1 MKTETYISK
10 IIEET
15 GLTKIEIQNM
25 VEEKKKELKG
35 LISDEGALFI
45 IAKELGVDVKDQN
58 KELLKEIEIN
68 ISDITPNMK
77 NITILGRIKE
87 IYRVHEFNRNDGNKG
102 FVGSFLLHDNSGDIR
117 ITLWDDQIN
126 IFKDDN
132 FNMNELVKILNG
144 YAKKGRNGEP
154 EIHVG
159 RMGKVILSPD
169 DADYKNYPKIK
180 SELVSIN
187 NINLN
192 MKSISIE
199 GSIIQI
205 LPVREFTK
213 KDGELGK
220 VRSLHLLDS
229 SGESIRVT
237 FWNENTE
244 NTLDLKTGEYISL
257 TNLNP
262 RMSSLDSK
270 TIELH
275 TNNYTTIVKKEK
287 RIKFEGIF
295 VDKIEHLQNKKGVV
309 SFQGIISSVDNL
321 KRITSKTGEEISLL
335 GFEVSDSSGYIRITL
350 WREKAEE
357 FSESLK
363 IGKGIALKNAMVK
376 YSNFSGRNEIS
387 LLDGSKLNFID
398 LDLDMADI
406 KEKEPRIEERTSKFS
421 GNYTKISEIKSP
433 GNYEIKGFIAK
444 ELNSITIYEACSKC
458 NKKIDTC
465 TCEEKGNPEN
475 RMIFNIIIDD
485 GSGTIRATVI
495 GDRAEELVGEKTNVI
510 LKIKETPDFE
520 GFLQKRSK
528 DLLGKDIVIK
538 GRVRFSDY
546 SNSYEISAYKFQDV
560 NTNEELEKV
569 IKEIET

>member
-58 KELLKEIEIN
+58 NEILKEIEIN

-87 IYRVHEFNRNDGNKG
+87 IYRVHEFNKNDGNKG
-102 FVGSFLLHDNSGDIR
+102 FVGSFLLHDNTGDIR

-126 IFKDDN
+126 IFKDNN
-132 FNMNELVKILNG
+132 FNMNELVKIING
-144 YAKKGRNGEP
+144 YAKKGRNDEP

-169 DADYKNYPKIK
+169 DADYNNYPKIQ

-187 NINLN
+187 HINPN
-192 MKSISIE
+192 MKSISVE

-205 LPVREFTK
+205 LPLREFTK
-213 KDGELGK
+213 KDGEVGK
-220 VRSLHLLDS
+220 VRSLNLLDS

-244 NTLDLKTGEYISL
+244 NTIDLKTGEYISL

-262 RMSSLDSK
+262 KTSSLDSK

-275 TNNYTTIVKKEK
+275 ANNSTTIVKKEK
-287 RIKFEGIF
+287 KIKFEGKFI
-295 VDKIEHLQNKKGVV
+295 DKIELLQNTKGVV
-309 SFQGIISSVDNL
+309 SLQGVVSTVDNL
-321 KRITSKTGEEISLL
+321 KRITSKTGEDLSLL
-335 GFEVSDSSGYIRITL
+335 GFVVSDHSDGIRITL

-357 FSESLK
+357 FAETLK
-363 IGKGIALKNAMVK
+363 VGTGIALKNVMVK
-376 YSNFSGRNEIS
+376 YSSFSGRNEIS
-387 LLDGSKLNFID
+387 LLDDSKIDFID
-398 LDLDMADI
+398 LDIANI
-406 KEKEPRIEERTSKFS
+406 KEIAPRIEERASKFS
-421 GNYTKISEIKSP
+421 GNYSKISEIKSP
-433 GNYEIKGFIAK
+433 GSYEIKGFIAK
-444 ELNSITIYEACSKC
+444 ELTNITIYEACSKC
-458 NKKIDTC
+458 YKKIDNC
-465 TCEEKGNPEN
+465 TCEEKGNPEY

-485 GSGTIRATVI
+485 GSGTIRASVI
-495 GDRAEELVGEKTNVI
+495 GDRAEELVGEKTKVI

-528 DLLGKDIVIK
+528 DLLGKDIVIR
-538 GRVRFSDY
+538 GRVKFSEY
-546 SNSYEISAYKFQDV
+546 SNSYEISAYEFQDV
-560 NTNEELEKV
+560 NTNEELEKL

>member
-15 GLTKIEIQNM
+15 GLTKIEIQDM
-25 VEEKKKELKG
+25 VEEKKNELKG
-35 LISDEGALFI
+35 LISEEGALFI

-102 FVGSFLLHDNSGDIR
+102 LVGSFLLHDNSGDIR

-126 IFKDDN
+126 ILKQDN

-144 YAKKGRNGEP
+144 YAKMGRNGEP

-187 NINLN
+187 NINSN
-192 MKSISIE
+192 MKSISVE
-199 GSIIQI
+199 GSVIQI
-205 LPVREFTK
+205 LPLREFTR
-213 KDGELGK
+213 KDGKVGK

-244 NTLDLKTGEYISL
+244 NTEDLKTGEYLSL

-262 RMSSLDSK
+262 RISSLDSK

-275 TNNYTTIVKKEK
+275 ANNSTTLVKKEK
-287 RIKFEGIF
+287 KIKFEGRF
-295 VDKIEHLQNKKGVV
+295 VDKIELLQNKKGVV
-309 SFQGIISSVDNL
+309 SLQGVVSSVDNL
-321 KRITSKTGEEISLL
+321 KRITSKTGEDISLL
-335 GFEVSDSSGYIRITL
+335 GFVVSDNSDGIRITL

-357 FSESLK
+357 FAESLK
-363 IGKGIALKNAMVK
+363 VGTGIALKNVMVK

-387 LLDGSKLNFID
+387 LLNDSKIDFID
-398 LDLDMADI
+398 LDIANI
-406 KEKEPRIEERTSKFS
+406 KEIAPRTEERTSKFS
-421 GNYTKISEIKSP
+421 GNYMKISEIKTP
-433 GNYEIKGFIAK
+433 GNFEIKGFIAK
-444 ELNSITIYEACSKC
+444 ELNNITIYEACSKC
-458 NKKIDTC
+458 YKKIDNC
-465 TCEEKGNPEN
+465 TCEEKGNPEY
-475 RMIFNIIIDD
+475 RMIFNLIIDD

-495 GDRAEELVGEKTNVI
+495 GDKAEELIGEKTDVI

-546 SNSYEISAYKFQDV
+546 SNSYEISAYEFQDV

>member
-58 KELLKEIEIN
+58 KEILKEIEIN

-87 IYRVHEFNRNDGNKG
+87 IYRVHEFNRSDGNRG

-117 ITLWDDQIN
+117 ITLWDEHIN
-126 IFKDDN
+126 IFKDNN

-169 DADYKNYPKIK
+169 DADYKNYPKIQN
-180 SELVSIN
+180 ELVSIN
-187 NINLN
+187 DINLN
-192 MKSISIE
+192 MKSISVE

-244 NTLDLKTGEYISL
+244 NTIDLKTGEYLSL

-262 RMSSLDSK
+262 KMSSLDSK

-275 TNNYTTIVKKEK
+275 ANNSTTLVKKEK
-287 RIKFEGIF
+287 KIKFEGIF
-295 VDKIEHLQNKKGVV
+295 VDKIEYLQNKKGLVSLQGVV
-309 SFQGIISSVDNL
+309 SSVDNL
-321 KRITSKTGEEISLL
+321 KRITSKAGEEISLL
-335 GFEVSDSSGYIRITL
+335 GFVISDNSDYIRITL

-357 FSESLK
+357 FAEPLK
-363 IGKGIALKNAMVK
+363 VGTGIALKNVMVK

-387 LLDGSKLNFID
+387 LLNDSKIEFVD
-398 LDLDMADI
+398 LDIANI
-406 KEKEPRIEERTSKFS
+406 KEIDPSIKERTPKFS

-444 ELNSITIYEACSKC
+444 ELNNITIYEACSKC
-458 NKKIDTC
+458 NKKIDNC
-465 TCEEKGNPEN
+465 TCEEKGNPEY

-485 GSGTIRATVI
+485 ESGTIRAAVI
-495 GDRAEELVGEKTNVI
+495 GDKAEELIGEKTNAI

-528 DLLGKDIVIK
+528 DLLGKDIVIR
-538 GRVRFSDY
+538 GRVRFSEY
-546 SNSYEISAYKFQDV
+546 SNSYEISAYEFQDV
-560 NTNEELEKV
+560 NTNEELKKL

>member
-58 KELLKEIEIN
+58 KEILKEIEIN

-87 IYRVHEFNRNDGNKG
+87 IYRVHEFNRSDGNKG

-126 IFKDDN
+126 IFKDNN

-270 TIELH
+270 TIEVH
-275 TNNYTTIVKKEK
+275 ANNYTTIVKKEK
-287 RIKFEGIF
+287 KIKFEGIV

-309 SFQGIISSVDNL
+309 SLQGIISSVDNL
-321 KRITSKTGEEISLL
+321 KRITSKTGEELSLL
-335 GFEVSDSSGYIRITL
+335 GFVVSDNSDGIRITL
-350 WREKAEE
+350 WSEKAEE
-357 FSESLK
+357 FAETLK
-363 IGKGIALKNAMVK
+363 VGTGIALKNVMVK

-387 LLDGSKLNFID
+387 LLNDSEIDFID
-398 LDLDMADI
+398 LDIANI
-406 KEKEPRIEERTSKFS
+406 KEIAPRIEERTFS

-444 ELNSITIYEACSKC
+444 ELNNITIYEACSKC
-458 NKKIDTC
+458 NKKIDNC

-485 GSGTIRATVI
+485 GSGTIRATVM

-538 GRVRFSDY
+538 GRVKFSDY

-560 NTNEELEKV
+560 NTNEELEKL

>member
-1 MKTETYISK
+1 MKTEMYISK

-25 VEEKKKELKG
+25 VEEKKNELKG

-58 KELLKEIEIN
+58 KEILKEIEIN

-87 IYRVHEFNRNDGNKG
+87 IYRVHEFNRSDGNKG

-126 IFKDDN
+126 IFKDNN

-187 NINLN
+187 NINSN
-192 MKSISIE
+192 MKSISVE

-205 LPVREFTK
+205 FPLREFTR

-270 TIELH
+270 TIEVH
-275 TNNYTTIVKKEK
+275 ANNYTTIVKKEK
-287 RIKFEGIF
+287 KIKFEGIV

-309 SFQGIISSVDNL
+309 SLQGIISSVDNL
-321 KRITSKTGEEISLL
+321 KRITSKTGEELSLL
-335 GFEVSDSSGYIRITL
+335 GFVVSDNSDGIRITL
-350 WREKAEE
+350 WSEKAEE
-357 FSESLK
+357 FAETLK
-363 IGKGIALKNAMVK
+363 VGTGIALKNVMVK

-387 LLDGSKLNFID
+387 LLNDSEIDFID
-398 LDLDMADI
+398 LDIANI
-406 KEKEPRIEERTSKFS
+406 KEIAPRIEERTFS

-444 ELNSITIYEACSKC
+444 ELNNITIYEACSKC
-458 NKKIDTC
+458 NKKIDNC

-485 GSGTIRATVI
+485 GSGTIRATVM

-546 SNSYEISAYKFQDV
+546 SNSYEISAYEFQDV

>member
-35 LISDEGALFI
+35 LISDDGALFI

-58 KELLKEIEIN
+58 NEILKDIEIN

-87 IYRVHEFNRNDGNKG
+87 IYRVHEFNRSDGNKG

-159 RMGKVILSPD
+159 RMGKVIVSPD

-187 NINLN
+187 DINLN

-244 NTLDLKTGEYISL
+244 NTLDLKTGEYIL
-257 TNLNP
+257 LNNLNP

-270 TIELH
+270 TIEVH
-275 TNNYTTIVKKEK
+275 ANNYTTIVKKEK
-287 RIKFEGIF
+287 KIKFEGII

-335 GFEVSDSSGYIRITL
+335 GFVVSDNSDGIRITL
-350 WREKAEE
+350 WSEKAEE
-357 FSESLK
+357 FAETLK
-363 IGKGIALKNAMVK
+363 VGIGIALKNVMVK

-387 LLDGSKLNFID
+387 LLNDSEIDFID
-398 LDLDMADI
+398 LDIANI
-406 KEKEPRIEERTSKFS
+406 KEIAPRIEERTSKFS

-458 NKKIDTC
+458 NKKIDNC

-495 GDRAEELVGEKTNVI
+495 GDRAEELVGEKTDNI

-538 GRVRFSDY
+538 GRVKFSDY
-546 SNSYEISAYKFQDV
+546 SNSYEISAYEFQDV
-560 NTNEELEKV
+560 NTNEELEKL

>member
-87 IYRVHEFNRNDGNKG
+87 IYRIHEFNRNDGNKG

-126 IFKDDN
+126 IFKDNN

-187 NINLN
+187 DINSN
-192 MKSISIE
+192 MKSISVE

-275 TNNYTTIVKKEK
+275 ANNYTTIVKKEK
-287 RIKFEGIF
+287 KIKFEGIF
-295 VDKIEHLQNKKGVV
+295 VDKIEHLQIKKGVV
-309 SFQGIISSVDNL
+309 SFQGVVSSVDNL
-321 KRITSKTGEEISLL
+321 KRINSKTGEEISLL
-335 GFEVSDSSGYIRITL
+335 GFVVSDNSDGIRITL

-357 FSESLK
+357 FAESLK
-363 IGKGIALKNAMVK
+363 VGTGIAFKNVMVK

-387 LLDGSKLNFID
+387 LLNDSKIDFID
-398 LDLDMADI
+398 LDITNI
-406 KEKEPRIEERTSKFS
+406 KEIAPRIEERTLKFS
-421 GNYTKISEIKSP
+421 GNYSKISEIKSP

-444 ELNSITIYEACSKC
+444 ELNNITIYEACSKC
-458 NKKIDTC
+458 YKKIDNC
-465 TCEEKGNPEN
+465 TCEEKGNPEY

-495 GDRAEELVGEKTNVI
+495 GNRGEELVGEKTNVI

-538 GRVRFSDY
+538 GRVKFSEY
-546 SNSYEISAYKFQDV
+546 SNSYEISAYEFQDV
-560 NTNEELEKV
+560 NTNEELEKL

>member
-1 MKTETYISK
+1 MKTEMYISK

-58 KELLKEIEIN
+58 KEILKEIEIN

-87 IYRVHEFNRNDGNKG
+87 IYRVHEFNRSDGNKG

-117 ITLWDDQIN
+117 ITLWDDQIK
-126 IFKDDN
+126 IFKDNN

-180 SELVSIN
+180 SELVTIN

-244 NTLDLKTGEYISL
+244 NTLDLKTGEYIL
-257 TNLNP
+257 LNNLNP

-270 TIELH
+270 TIEVH
-275 TNNYTTIVKKEK
+275 ANNYTTIVKKEK
-287 RIKFEGIF
+287 KIKFEGII

-335 GFEVSDSSGYIRITL
+335 GFVVSDNSDGIRITL
-350 WREKAEE
+350 WSEKAEE
-357 FSESLK
+357 FAETLK
-363 IGKGIALKNAMVK
+363 VGTGIALKNVMVK

-387 LLDGSKLNFID
+387 LLNDSEIDFID
-398 LDLDMADI
+398 LDIANI
-406 KEKEPRIEERTSKFS
+406 KEIAPRIEERTSKFL

-458 NKKIDTC
+458 NKKIDNC

-495 GDRAEELVGEKTNVI
+495 GDRAEELVGEKTDNI

-538 GRVRFSDY
+538 GRVKFSDY
-546 SNSYEISAYKFQDV
+546 SNSYEISAYEFQDV
-560 NTNEELEKV
+560 NTNEELEKL